1 MKSEK
6 RIMLQSKTQEEIIAG
21 NPVMYEHFSRVAPSY
36 RHVRRTDP
44 EPILFISETLK
55 DYPRINAADVGCGAG
70 RYDLLLFQHL
80 NNLHLT
86 CIDVNESMLQQ
97 VAEYLTHHQCLR
109 FQTLRANG
117 NDIPLEDHSLDCV
130 FTFNAIHHFD
140 LIQFIR
146 NAVRLIKPN
155 GNVFMY
161 TRLRSQNAGNVWGR
175 YFPFFLEKE
184 TRLYER
190 DEIEE
195 TIRSVGG
202 VDVKHVKSFRYR
214 RTATIRQLVEKVHAG
229 HYSTFSLYTE
239 DELTNALAVFQTNLK
254 NAFPHA
260 VEWVD
265 ENTLFVLAPTA
276 GRS

>member
-1 MKSEK
+1 
-6 RIMLQSKTQEEIIAG
+6 MLQSKTQEEIIAG

-55 DYPRINAADVGCGAG
+55 GYPRINAADVGCGAG

-161 TRLRSQNAGNVWGR
+161 TRLSSQNAGNVWGR

>member
-1 MKSEK
+1 MP
-6 RIMLQSKTQEEIIAG
+6 QSKTQEERITG
-21 NPVMYEHFSRVAPSY
+21 NPAMYEHFSRVAPSY
-36 RHVRRTDP
+36 RHLRRTDP
-44 EPILFISETLK
+44 EPILFIAEILK

-70 RYDLLLFQHL
+70 RYDVLLFQHL
-80 NNLHLT
+80 NDLHLT

-97 VAEYLTHHQCLR
+97 VAEYLTQHQCLR

-117 NDIPLEDHSLDCV
+117 NDVPLADHSLDCV

-146 NAVRLIKPN
+146 NAVRLITTN

-161 TRLRSQNAGNVWGR
+161 TRLRSQNARNVWGR
-175 YFPFFLEKE
+175 YFPSFLEKE

-202 VDVKHVKSFRYR
+202 VDVKHVQSFRYQ
-214 RTATIRQLVEKVHAG
+214 RTATIRQLVEKVRAG
-229 HYSTFSLYTE
+229 HYSTFSLYAE
-239 DELTNALAVFQTNLK
+239 DELHDALDVFQTNLE
-254 NAFPHA
+254 NAFRHT
-260 VEWVD
+260 VEWAD

>member
-1 MKSEK
+1 
-6 RIMLQSKTQEEIIAG
+6 MLQSKTQEEIIAG
-21 NPVMYEHFSRVAPSY
+21 NPAMYEHFSHVALSY
-36 RHVRRTDP
+36 RHIRRTDP
-44 EPILFISETLK
+44 DPILFISEILK
-55 DYPRINAADVGCGAG
+55 DYPRVKAADVGCGAG

-140 LIQFIR
+140 LIQFVR
-146 NAVRLIKPN
+146 NAVRLLKTN
-155 GNVFMY
+155 GNIFMY
-161 TRLRSQNAGNVWGR
+161 TRLRSQNAGNIWGQ

-184 TRLYER
+184 TRLHEM

-195 TIRSVGG
+195 TIRSIGG
-202 VDVKHVKSFRYR
+202 VKVKQVKSFHYQRK
-214 RTATIRQLVEKVHAG
+214 ATIQQLVEKVHAK

-239 DELTNALAVFQTNLK
+239 DELKNALAVFQTNLK
-254 NAFPHA
+254 NAFPHT
-260 VEWVD
+260 VEWMD

-276 GRS
+276 GCHGQEKI